1 MNLAEAVLMAADAL
15 ETSLEESFKN
25 PTDSMLVKH
34 HIRFIRTLVSMAGEG
49 DKAAVPGTPEGRLVK
64 VLGGGPLPLP
74 SQKAV
79 GDSLTAPAE
88 ARDPWQDALKK
99 GEGERLRKLVERQ
112 EAVAREEL
120 KATILREEAGSGMAE
135 ASGGSLDGTYV
146 PIDPAMPVGAKTLLG
161 SQVYVLRAD
170 RKLHYS
176 EEETVKYG
184 EGRKRDVPV

>member
-1 MNLAEAVLMAADAL
+1 M
-15 ETSLEESFKN
+15 
-25 PTDSMLVKH
+25 
-34 HIRFIRTLVSMAGEG
+34 
-49 DKAAVPGTPEGRLVK
+49 
-64 VLGGGPLPLP
+64 
-74 SQKAV
+74 
-79 GDSLTAPAE
+79 
-88 ARDPWQDALKK
+88 
-99 GEGERLRKLVERQ
+99 
-112 EAVAREEL
+112 AREEL

-176 EEETVKYG
+176 EDETVKYG